1 MGFFKKLWD
10 ITAELAWT
18 YAGSA
23 VVLMTLSGDT
33 QEMAFIATITALVV
47 HYLHELNQRKND

>member
-1 MGFFKKLWD
+1 MRGFLAKLWR
-10 ITAELAWT
+10 ITASLSFT

-33 QEMAFIATITALVV
+33 QEMAFIATVTALVV
-47 HYLHELNQRKND
+47 HYVHEFVKDE